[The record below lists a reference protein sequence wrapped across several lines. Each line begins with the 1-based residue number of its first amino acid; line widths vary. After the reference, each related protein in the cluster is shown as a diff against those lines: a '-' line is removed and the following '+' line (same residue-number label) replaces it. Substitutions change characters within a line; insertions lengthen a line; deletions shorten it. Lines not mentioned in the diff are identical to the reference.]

1 MNDVLLLKGK
11 FTQKPNTSR
20 PGAPSLPTN
29 AIVDVEHIR
38 CLLNNLIALERYWID
53 ESIISG
59 ALITVVYKT
68 VIAKSRRISQTFYS
82 KQSTVNSTIVGA
94 KFLSENNKLKHAIT
108 HYIDLQTLNNTI
120 QEYKKVIDILISD
133 YNGTITASDIDL
145 LNRTKKFRHSSI
157 SRLAFEKI
165 IVDTAFVE
173 RFDFPQNDIK
183 TEQNSIISL
192 YNTGQ
197 DTVALLRKIGIS
209 INSSRMLDNTTL
221 FLLPDELMILKQK
234 APFLIS
240 MGVSDLAKFTKDD
253 FELTHQD
260 ILPIPDPTN
269 EPTIGVI
276 DTLFDTSV
284 YFSKWVEYKNML
296 DPNIRIDDEDFYHG
310 TEISSIIV
318 DGPSFNKKLDDGCG
332 RFKVR
337 HFGVAKATRF
347 SSFSILRSIQEIIAS
362 NPDIRVWNL
371 SLGSALE
378 INKNFISPEAAILDK
393 IQSENNVIFVIAGTN
408 KGNNEKG
415 DKMIGAP
422 ADSINSLVVNS
433 VNSKGFPASYSRTGP
448 VLSFFIKP
456 DICYY
461 GGDIDEKMCVC
472 TPTGAAFVQGT
483 SFAAPWIARK
493 LSYLI
498 DIIGLTREAAKAL
511 LIHSA
516 TGWNKENSSP
526 NIMGY
531 GVVPI
536 HIKDILQSPKDEI
549 RFIISEVSN
558 AYDTYNYS
566 LPVPQT
572 DNKQPFIA
580 KATLCYF
587 PYCSRNQGVDY
598 TNTEF
603 DISLGRINK
612 EKIQSIDNNYQSEL
626 GSFMYEE
633 DARKFYRK
641 WDNVK
646 HIREIRTKNRPKKLY
661 TDKGLWGIS
670 IKTKER
676 LEEKFGKGIK
686 FGLVISL
693 KEINGNNRYNEFI
706 QLCNFNSWIVDRIN
720 IENSIDIYNLAEEE
734 IILD

>member
-82 KQSTVNSTIVGA
+82 KQSTVNSTIAGA

-173 RFDFPQNDIK
+173 RFDFPQNDIR

>member
-20 PGAPSLPTN
+20 PGAPSLSTN

-173 RFDFPQNDIK
+173 RFDFPQNDIR

>member
-173 RFDFPQNDIK
+173 RFDFPQNDIR

-362 NPDIRVWNL
+362 NPDIKVWNL

>member
-20 PGAPSLPTN
+20 PGDPKLPAKALVT
-29 AIVDVEHIR
+29 AEH
-38 CLLNNLIALERYWID
+38 LQYLTDNLKKLETYWLT
-53 ESIISG
+53 ENIIPG
-59 ALITVVYKT
+59 ALISVVYKT
-68 VIAKSRRISQTFYS
+68 VIAKSRRINQTFRS
-82 KQSTVNSTIVGA
+82 KTSSANSSIVGA
-94 KFLSENNKLKHAIT
+94 KFLTEGNKIKHLIT
-108 HYIDLQTLNNTI
+108 HYIDLSTLHNTI
-120 QEYKKVIDILISD
+120 REYEIVTSILNST
-133 YNGTITASDIDL
+133 YNGCINDTDIDR
-145 LNRTKKFRHSSI
+145 LNHTKVFHHPNI
-157 SRLAFEKI
+157 SRLSFEKI
-165 IVDTAFVE
+165 IIDAYSVE
-173 RFDFPQNDIK
+173 RFEFPQNDINLK
-183 TEQNSIISL
+183 QNSIISI
-192 YNTGQ
+192 YNTGL
-197 DTVALLRKIGIS
+197 DTITLLRKMGII

-221 FLLPDELMILKQK
+221 FLRPDELLILQQK

-240 MGVSDLAKFTKDD
+240 MGVSDIAQLTKDD
-253 FELTHQD
+253 FEPISQN
-260 ILPIPDPTN
+260 IVSIPDPTN

-296 DPNIRIDDEDFYHG
+296 DPNIETTAEDFNHG
-310 TEISSIIV
+310 TEISSLIV
-318 DGPSFNKKLDDGCG
+318 DGPSFNKSLDDGCG

-337 HFGVAKATRF
+337 HFGVATAKNF
-347 SSFSILRSIQEIIAS
+347 SSFSILRSIQEIIAT
-362 NPDIRVWNL
+362 NPDIKVWNL
-371 SLGSALE
+371 SLGSSLE

-408 KGNNEKG
+408 KGKNEKE
-415 DKMIGAP
+415 DKLIGAP

-433 VNSKGFPASYSRTGP
+433 VNSKGLPASYSRTGP

-456 DICYY
+456 DISYY
-461 GGDIDEKMCVC
+461 GGDTDKKICVC
-472 TPTGAAFVQGT
+472 TPTGAAYVQGT

-498 DIIGLTREAAKAL
+498 DVIGLTREAAKAL

-516 TGWNKENSSP
+516 TDWNKESLPP
-526 NIMGY
+526 NISGY
-531 GVVPI
+531 GIVPI
-536 HIKDILQSPKDEI
+536 HIKDIIQSPKDEI

-566 LPVPQT
+566 LPVPKTNNQH
-572 DNKQPFIA
+572 PFIA

-603 DISLGRINK
+603 DISFGRINK
-612 EKIQSIDNNYQSEL
+612 VKIDPINNNYQSET
-626 GSFMYEE
+626 GAFVYEE

-646 HIREIRTKNRPKKLY
+646 HIREIQKRNRGKKVY

-686 FGLVISL
+686 FGIVITL
-693 KEINGNNRYNEFI
+693 KEINGNNRLNEFI
-706 QLCNFNSWIVDRIN
+706 QLCNFNSWIVERIN

-734 IILD
+734 LTLE

>member
-20 PGAPSLPTN
+20 PGAPSLSTN

-173 RFDFPQNDIK
+173 RFDFPQNDIR

-646 HIREIRTKNRPKKLY
+646 HIRETRTKNRPKKLY

>member
-173 RFDFPQNDIK
+173 RFDFPQNDIR

>member
-1 MNDVLLLKGK
+1 M
-11 FTQKPNTSR
+11 
-20 PGAPSLPTN
+20 
-29 AIVDVEHIR
+29 
-38 CLLNNLIALERYWID
+38 
-53 ESIISG
+53 
-59 ALITVVYKT
+59 
-68 VIAKSRRISQTFYS
+68 ISQTFYS

-173 RFDFPQNDIK
+173 RFDFPQNDIR

-240 MGVSDLAKFTKDD
+240 MGVSDLAKLTKDD

-362 NPDIRVWNL
+362 NPDIKVWNL

-415 DKMIGAP
+415 DK
-422 ADSINSLVVNS
+422 
-433 VNSKGFPASYSRTGP
+433 
-448 VLSFFIKP
+448 
-456 DICYY
+456 
-461 GGDIDEKMCVC
+461 
-472 TPTGAAFVQGT
+472 
-483 SFAAPWIARK
+483 
-493 LSYLI
+493 
-498 DIIGLTREAAKAL
+498 
-511 LIHSA
+511 
-516 TGWNKENSSP
+516 
-526 NIMGY
+526 
-531 GVVPI
+531 
-536 HIKDILQSPKDEI
+536 
-549 RFIISEVSN
+549 SN
-558 AYDTYNYS
+558 C
-566 LPVPQT
+566 L
-572 DNKQPFIA
+572 
-580 KATLCYF
+580 
-587 PYCSRNQGVDY
+587 
-598 TNTEF
+598 
-603 DISLGRINK
+603 
-612 EKIQSIDNNYQSEL
+612 
-626 GSFMYEE
+626 
-633 DARKFYRK
+633 
-641 WDNVK
+641 
-646 HIREIRTKNRPKKLY
+646 
-661 TDKGLWGIS
+661 
-670 IKTKER
+670 
-676 LEEKFGKGIK
+676 
-686 FGLVISL
+686 
-693 KEINGNNRYNEFI
+693 
-706 QLCNFNSWIVDRIN
+706 NF
-720 IENSIDIYNLAEEE
+720 EY
-734 IILD
+734 

>member
-1 MNDVLLLKGK
+1 M
-11 FTQKPNTSR
+11 
-20 PGAPSLPTN
+20 
-29 AIVDVEHIR
+29 
-38 CLLNNLIALERYWID
+38 
-53 ESIISG
+53 
-59 ALITVVYKT
+59 
-68 VIAKSRRISQTFYS
+68 
-82 KQSTVNSTIVGA
+82 
-94 KFLSENNKLKHAIT
+94 
-108 HYIDLQTLNNTI
+108 
-120 QEYKKVIDILISD
+120 
-133 YNGTITASDIDL
+133 
-145 LNRTKKFRHSSI
+145 
-157 SRLAFEKI
+157 
-165 IVDTAFVE
+165 
-173 RFDFPQNDIK
+173 
-183 TEQNSIISL
+183 
-192 YNTGQ
+192 
-197 DTVALLRKIGIS
+197 LRKIGIS

-240 MGVSDLAKFTKDD
+240 MGVSDLAKLTKDD

>member
-20 PGAPSLPTN
+20 PGAPSLSTN

-173 RFDFPQNDIK
+173 RFDFPQNDIR

-240 MGVSDLAKFTKDD
+240 MGVSDLAKLTKDD

-626 GSFMYEE
+626 GSFLYEE

>member
-20 PGAPSLPTN
+20 PGAPSLSTN

-173 RFDFPQNDIK
+173 RFDFPQNDIR

-240 MGVSDLAKFTKDD
+240 MGVSDLAKLTKDD

-362 NPDIRVWNL
+362 NPDIKVWNL